1 MGVGIYVKSH
11 LYKIWLRHESSS
23 EGAGPLQAPII
34 QVAARIL
41 HHLVSREDFGLLLP
55 ILF

>member
-1 MGVGIYVKSH
+1 MGVGVYVKSH
-11 LYKIWLRHESSS
+11 PYKIWLRPESSS

-41 HHLVSREDFGLLLP
+41 RHLVSREDFGLLLP